1 MEDMLFEV
9 GGEAAAGGGVGTVQG
24 TGTAVLGGVVGVDLE
39 AEQSEDGGHGDG
51 SADGGEVDGR
61 VGSSSRAGRR
71 VVLGL
76 AEQLAA
82 FAGLGE
88 LAIAVGK
95 DVLVA
100 AVEFVFGC
108 DITDGAVQADEVVM
122 GDVIGDDAACVVE
135 GEGDL
140 DADAIALDGFVPAFD
155 FAVGLGIVG

>member
-1 MEDMLFEV
+1 
-9 GGEAAAGGGVGTVQG
+9 VQG
-24 TGTAVLGGVVGVDLE
+24 TGTAVLGGVVGMDLE

-51 SADGGEVDGR
+51 GTDSGEVDGR
-61 VGSSSRAGRR
+61 VGDDGWTGRR

-76 AEQLAA
+76 AQQLAA

-88 LAIAVGK
+88 LAIAVGQ

-100 AVEFVFGC
+100 AVELVLRG
-108 DITDGAVQADEVVM
+108 DIADGAVQADMVVM

-140 DADAIALDGFVPAFD
+140 DADAIALDGFVPTFD